1 MSDVGV
7 EAKQFSFKDVLLALV
22 GHRASILRAIDSERG
37 LFFMLA
43 MVGIA
48 SICRE
53 YDGASFFH
61 QPGELIKPLITS
73 VLLAS
78 VLYAV
83 VIFARI
89 LANCRGE
96 LLSSAYRRFLMGYWI
111 TAPLAWL
118 YAVPVE
124 TFTDSISAVYLNLTL
139 LSVVAVWRVALF
151 TRIASVITGLPAW
164 IVLCWIGPVCC
175 FVACV
180 AMGFIQMEIV
190 GVMGGIRLSESEQI
204 LVNFTRQAGLVL
216 SWVGW
221 SLVLG
226 FFVSLFVLYGLRLDA
241 PEAPAY
247 RPCKIANSNWSVLA
261 AVFVAL
267 LGGCFYFQ
275 PKQFRAAQVN
285 RLIEADSIG
294 EAIAEMSRH
303 QRDDYP
309 AGQFVKRLRVFR
321 WDWSGA
327 LASRIRTL
335 IGVDAQPWIADQ
347 LMFSLPES
355 LYDAAKEVVDS
366 DYRDPQ
372 KQLPELRELKELIQ
386 RLHDHGWDNTVPED
400 KRASFLAEMD
410 AKIQQLESASP
421 TN

>member
-1 MSDVGV
+1 MSEGRI
-7 EAKQFSFKDVLLALV
+7 EPKQFSFMDVLLALV
-22 GHRASILRAIDSERG
+22 GHRTSILRAIDSERG
-37 LFFMLA
+37 LLFMLA

-73 VLLAS
+73 VILAS
-78 VLYAV
+78 VLFVV
-83 VIFARI
+83 VILARS

-96 LLSSAYRRFLMGYWI
+96 QLSSAYRRFLMGYWI

-124 TFTDSISAVYLNLTL
+124 TFMDSITAVYLNLTL

-175 FVACV
+175 LVACV
-180 AMGFIQMEIV
+180 AMGLIRLDIV

-204 LVNFTRQAGLVL
+204 LVNFTHQADLVL
-216 SWVGW
+216 TWIGW

-226 FFVSLFVLYGLRLDA
+226 FFVSLFVLYGMRLDA
-241 PEAPAY
+241 PEPPAR
-247 RPCKIANSNWSVLA
+247 RPCKIATSNWAILA
-261 AVFVAL
+261 AVFIAL
-267 LGGCFYFQ
+267 LGGCVYFQ

-285 RLIEADSIG
+285 RMIEANSIG
-294 EAIAEMSRH
+294 EAIAEMERH
-303 QRDDYP
+303 RREDYP

-321 WDWSGA
+321 WSWKESMTP
-327 LASRIRTL
+327 RIRL
-335 IGVDAQPWIADQ
+335 LLDLDVQPWISDQ
-347 LMFSLPES
+347 LIFSLPES
-355 LYDAAKEVVDS
+355 LYDAAKEVVRA
-366 DYRDPQ
+366 DYRDPE
-372 KQLPELRELKELIQ
+372 KQLGELRELQELLE
-386 RLHDHGWDNTVPED
+386 RLREQEWDVSIEAD
-400 KRASFLAEMD
+400 LRKAFAYEID
-410 AKIQQLESASP
+410 AKIQQLESASQ

>member
-1 MSDVGV
+1 MSDVDI
-7 EAKQFSFKDVLLALV
+7 EAKQFSFTDVLLALV
-22 GHRASILRAIDSERG
+22 GHRASILRAVDSKRG
-37 LFFMLA
+37 LLFMLA

-73 VLLAS
+73 VVLAS
-78 VLYAV
+78 VLFVV
-83 VIFARI
+83 VILARS
-89 LANCRGE
+89 LANCQGE
-96 LLSSAYRRFLMGYWI
+96 QLSSAYRRFLMGYWI
-111 TAPLAWL
+111 TAPLAWF

-124 TFTDSISAVYLNLTL
+124 TFTDSITAVYSNLTL
-139 LSVVAVWRVALF
+139 LSAVAVWRVAWF

-164 IVLCWIGPVCC
+164 IMLCWIGPVCC

-180 AMGFIQMEIV
+180 AMGFIRLDIV

-204 LVNFTRQAGLVL
+204 LFDFTRQADMVL
-216 SWVGW
+216 TWIGW

-226 FFVSLFVLYGLRLDA
+226 FFVSLFVLYGMRLDA
-241 PEAPAY
+241 PAAPAY
-247 RPCKIANSNWSVLA
+247 RPCKIAISNWSVLA

-267 LGGCFYFQ
+267 LGGCVYFQ
-275 PKQFRAAQVN
+275 PKQFRAAEVN

-294 EAIAEMSRH
+294 EAISLMSQH
-303 QRDDYP
+303 QREDYP

-321 WDWSGA
+321 WDWSGS

-335 IGVDAQPWIADQ
+335 VDLDVQPWISDQ
-347 LMFSLPES
+347 LIFSLPES

-366 DYRDPQ
+366 DYRDPP
-372 KQLPELRELKELIQ
+372 KQLGELRALRELLQ
-386 RLHDHGWDNTVPED
+386 RLRDHGWDNTVSED
-400 KRASFLAEMD
+400 KRVSFLAEMD

>member
-1 MSDVGV
+1 MSDVDI
-7 EAKQFSFKDVLLALV
+7 EAKQFSFMDVLLALV

-37 LFFMLA
+37 LLFMLA

-73 VLLAS
+73 VILAS
-78 VLYAV
+78 VLFVAV
-83 VIFARI
+83 ILARI
-89 LANCRGE
+89 LAHCRSE
-96 LLSSAYRRFLMGYWI
+96 QLSSAYRRFLMGYWI
-111 TAPLAWL
+111 TAPLAWF

-124 TFTDSISAVYLNLTL
+124 TFTDAITAVYLNLTL

-180 AMGFIQMEIV
+180 AMGLIRLDIV

-204 LVNFTRQAGLVL
+204 LVNFTRQADMILT
-216 SWVGW
+216 WIGW

-226 FFVSLFVLYGLRLDA
+226 FFASLFVLYSMRLDS
-241 PEAPAY
+241 PIAPAY
-247 RPCKIANSNWSVLA
+247 RPCKIAKSNWSVLA
-261 AVFVAL
+261 AIFVAL
-267 LGGCFYFQ
+267 LGGCVYFQ

-285 RLIEADSIG
+285 RLIKANSIG
-294 EAIAEMSRH
+294 EAIALMERH

-309 AGQFVKRLRVFR
+309 AGQFVKRERVFR
-321 WDWSGA
+321 WSWKESIA
-327 LASRIRTL
+327 PRIRL
-335 IGVDAQPWIADQ
+335 LLDLEVQPWIADQ
-347 LMFSLPES
+347 LIFSLPES
-355 LYDAAKEVVDS
+355 LYDAAKEVVRA
-366 DYRDPQ
+366 DYRDPE
-372 KQLPELRELKELIQ
+372 KQLGELRELQELLK
-386 RLHDHGWDNTVPED
+386 RLREQEWDISIEAD
-400 KRASFLAEMD
+400 LRKAFAYEMD
-410 AKIQQLESASP
+410 AKIQQLESASQ